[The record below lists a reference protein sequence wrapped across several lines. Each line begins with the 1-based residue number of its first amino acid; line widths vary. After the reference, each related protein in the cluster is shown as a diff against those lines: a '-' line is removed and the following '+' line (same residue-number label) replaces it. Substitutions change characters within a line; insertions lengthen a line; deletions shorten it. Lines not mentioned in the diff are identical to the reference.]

1 MQKNMN
7 VLEAIRHRFSVRN
20 YQHKEIPRDV
30 LMDVLEAARLAPSA
44 KNRQE
49 WQFIVVTEKAKK
61 AQLGEV
67 ALGQAFVAQAP
78 AVIAGV
84 ATETDYIM
92 ACQLPASNVDVAI
105 AMDHISLAAVEHG
118 LGTCWIG
125 SFYQDQAHEVLQ
137 LPDTWQVV
145 ALMPIGYPAQQ
156 APEKRRKSLDEITR
170 YM

>member
-30 LMDVLEAARLAPSA
+30 LMDILEAARLAPSA

-67 ALGQAFVAQAP
+67 ALGQAFVAQA
-78 AVIAGV
+78 AGSITGMFWQRNYV
-84 ATETDYIM
+84 CTVGL
-92 ACQLPASNVDVAI
+92 Q
-105 AMDHISLAAVEHG
+105 G
-118 LGTCWIG
+118 LGATDRATAKTFLTFVSNKIKKR
-125 SFYQDQAHEVLQ
+125 YQ
-137 LPDTWQVV
+137 
-145 ALMPIGYPAQQ
+145 
-156 APEKRRKSLDEITR
+156 K
-170 YM
+170 